1 MADWLSAPAF
11 GRVAGITRRA
21 AMKALARASAGQKW
35 RGAQLETRRVYGRG
49 GKSGLSYQV
58 SLNSLSE
65 ALERPLIEPW
75 ETLPLPVATDRRTAS
90 NQGAR
95 IAARLAMIDSVIVH
109 PLGTTARGAAV
120 KAAAEKHGVS
130 RKTVERAAAAW
141 EAGGLSGLGRKRPT
155 NAGVKRVVISKVFDA
170 AFIAAGGDEAE
181 LAAQSEA
188 VTQDLRGLW
197 ASRAEASGWADIQ
210 RMAEFLLWERCTTL
224 GLAIPKT
231 AYRIGRAR
239 IESQSAYRA
248 VNIMRNDRKRFSDT
262 KPFIARDWTGFE
274 PMQQVVGDVKPLDVV
289 ITRPDGSLVYPKMV
303 AFMDAGTGRVFHQ
316 LYMLAKGE
324 GIRQEHIT
332 ETFIAMCSDP
342 AWGFPKGLYLDN
354 GSEFAGLEKIRG
366 ALELINLPGA
376 RPIIYAKPYHASSK
390 PVEALFARLDR
401 YVFAAMPGHV
411 GGNRMAKKI
420 QTVGRP
426 PQPFPGP
433 WEEFEATVADLIK
446 LYNDRPQGGQWGGR
460 SPFSVLGDWIAKGWR
475 PVTVDPL
482 EIDAAFCERD
492 TRRIDRGI
500 IKIGGKRL
508 THPTLYTLP
517 AQTVVQIAMP
527 WRRGGRPLFQAPGI
541 GWAYL
546 DVDFALP
553 ADWKEGA
560 KEAGRRQRGQVR
572 QITATAKAA
581 PSVDPM
587 DLKRR
592 MAASVEL
599 PALPVAHAGDR
610 LGVSSQLTDLATARI
625 SAEADALTTLTEA
638 ERQARATN
646 NRTARLLRNERNVA

>member
-1 MADWLSAPAF
+1 MGGWISVQEFA
-11 GRVAGITRRA
+11 RIAGLTRQGAGKA
-21 AMKALARASAGQKW
+21 ARSGKW
-35 RGAQLETRRVYGRG
+35 RGAALDTRPVYGRG
-49 GKSGLSYQV
+49 GRSGLSYQV
-58 SLNSLSE
+58 SLSSLSE
-65 ALERPLIEPW
+65 ALERPLTEAW
-75 ETLPLPVATDRRTAS
+75 DTLPLAVASDRRTAS
-90 NQGAR
+90 DQGATIGQR
-95 IAARLAMIDSVIVH
+95 FEAIREALEHPEGSKERRASVAAAARRRD
-109 PLGTTARGAAV
+109 
-120 KAAAEKHGVS
+120 VS
-130 RKTVERAAAAW
+130 ERTVERWIANYAAHGMA
-141 EAGGLSGLGRKRPT
+141 GLGRQKPA
-155 NAGVKRVVISKVFDA
+155 NAGKRRVVVSKVFDQ
-170 AFIAAGGDEAE
+170 AFRAAGGTEDQ
-181 LAAQSEA
+181 LAAQSA
-188 VTQDLRGLW
+188 AITQDLRGLW

-210 RMAEFLLWERCTTL
+210 RMAEFLLLERCTAL
-224 GLAIPKT
+224 GLTIPK
-231 AYRIGRAR
+231 AAGRIGRAR
-239 IESQSAYRA
+239 IESESIYRA
-248 VNIMRNDRKRFSDT
+248 VNIMRNDHKRFSDT
-262 KPFIARDWTGFE
+262 KPFTAREWTGFE

-303 AFMDAGTGRVFHQ
+303 AFMDAGTGRVFHR

-324 GIRQEHIT
+324 GIRQEHIA

-342 AWGFPKGLYLDN
+342 AWGFPKSLYLDN

-366 ALELINLPGA
+366 ALELVNLPGA
-376 RPIIYAKPYHASSK
+376 RPIIYARPYHASSK

-426 PQPFPGP
+426 PKPFPGP
-433 WEEFEATVADLIK
+433 WEEFEATVSDLIK

-460 SPFSVLGDWIAKGWR
+460 SPFTLLGEWIANGWR
-475 PVTVDPL
+475 PVTVNPL
-482 EIDAAFCERD
+482 EIDAAFCDRD

-500 IKIGGKRL
+500 VKIGGKRL
-508 THPTLYTLP
+508 THPALYALP
-517 AQTVVQIAMP
+517 ARTVVQIAMP

-560 KEAGRRQRGQVR
+560 KEAGHRQRTHAR
-572 QITATAKAA
+572 AITAAAKAA
-581 PSVDPM
+581 PIIDPM
-587 DLKRR
+587 ALKRR
-592 MAASVEL
+592 MADAVAA

-610 LGVSSQLTDLATARI
+610 LGAGSQLADLATARA
-625 SAEADALTTLTEA
+625 SAEADLLTTITEA

>member
-1 MADWLSAPAF
+1 M
-11 GRVAGITRRA
+11 GRGHLNGTP
-21 AMKALARASAGQKW
+21 
-35 RGAQLETRRVYGRG
+35 LETRRTYGRG
-49 GKSGLSYQV
+49 GKSGISYQV
-58 SLNSLSE
+58 SLSSLSE
-65 ALERPLIEPW
+65 ALDRPLMEAW
-75 ETLPLPVATDRRTAS
+75 DTLPLAAASERRTAS
-90 NQGAR
+90 AQSATIGQRFEAIR
-95 IAARLAMIDSVIVH
+95 EALDH
-109 PLGTTARGAAV
+109 PEGSKARGAAV
-120 KAAAEKHGVS
+120 AAAASRRGVS
-130 RKTVERAAAAW
+130 ERTVERWIANYAVHGMA
-141 EAGGLSGLGRKRPT
+141 GLGRQKPA
-155 NAGVKRVVISKVFDA
+155 NAGQRRVVVSKVFDN
-170 AFIAAGGDEAE
+170 AFRAAGGDDDQ
-181 LAAQSEA
+181 LAVQSEA
-188 VTQDLRGLW
+188 ITQDLRGLW

-210 RMAEFLLWERCTTL
+210 RMAEFLLLERCAAL
-224 GLAIPKT
+224 GLTIPK
-231 AYRIGRAR
+231 AAGRIGRSR
-239 IESQSAYRA
+239 IESEAAYRA

-289 ITRPDGSLVYPKMV
+289 VTRPDGSLVYPKMV
-303 AFMDAGTGRVFHQ
+303 AFMDAGTGRVFHR

-342 AWGFPKGLYLDN
+342 AWGFPKSLYLDN
-354 GSEFAGLEKIRG
+354 GSEFAGLEKIRS

-376 RPIIYAKPYHASSK
+376 RPIIYAKAYHASSK

-401 YVFAAMPGHV
+401 YVFASMPGYV

-426 PQPFPGP
+426 PKPFPGA

-460 SPFSVLGDWIAKGWR
+460 SPFAVLADWIAKDWR
-475 PVTVDPL
+475 PVTVNPL
-482 EIDAAFCERD
+482 EIDAAFCDRD
-492 TRRIDRGI
+492 TRRIDRGVV
-500 IKIGGKRL
+500 KIDGQRL
-508 THPTLYTLP
+508 THPSLYALP

-560 KEAGRRQRGQVR
+560 KEAGRRQRRQVS
-572 QITATAKAA
+572 QTVKAAKAA
-581 PSVDPM
+581 PAIDPM
-587 DLKRR
+587 GLKRR
-592 MAASVEL
+592 MADGVTA
-599 PALPVAHAGDR
+599 PALPAPHAGDR
-610 LGVSSQLTDLATARI
+610 LGVGSQLAELATARV
-625 SAEADALTTLTEA
+625 SAEADLLATMTEA

-646 NRTARLLRNERNVA
+646 NRTARLLRNARNVA